1 MFTIDT
7 GNIYTDDTRKK
18 KRELN
23 CSPPQ
28 GNCWSGAFA
37 KYLRSTSSLTSKLWL
52 GEETVSS
59 VGLSPNCG
67 LVNSEGGTW
76 ARTPGRYQLL
86 DHGGTGGRG
95 GLWRWRHW
103 ETHMYS
109 YNSSALFSLSLLLII
124 TSSINSTDSGSVTL
138 LVTISCIRRWF
149 NRKKTN
155 KQTITLT
162 RQNTYRIRGELQRA
176 ELNRGLKN
184 LQHDQ
189 KQSLLCQCWHVL
201 LHFLLILFHS
211 QIPLPKLQ

>member
-1 MFTIDT
+1 MT
-7 GNIYTDDTRKK
+7 GWRDGFQRWP
-18 KRELN
+18 E
-23 CSPPQ
+23 P
-28 GNCWSGAFA
+28 
-37 KYLRSTSSLTSKLWL
+37 KLWF
-52 GEETVSS
+52 GELWRRD
-59 VGLSPNCG
+59 LSQDSWEVPAAG
-67 LVNSEGGTW
+67 PWG
-76 ARTPGRYQLL
+76 
-86 DHGGTGGRG
+86 DGGTGGTMKMKT
-95 GLWRWRHW
+95 HW

-109 YNSSALFSLSLLLII
+109 YYSSALFSLSLLLII

-138 LVTISCIRRWF
+138 LVTISCIRRWIH
-149 NRKKTN
+149 RKKTN

-162 RQNTYRIRGELQRA
+162 RQNTYRIRGELQRV